1 MHALV
6 IKTSSL
12 GDVIHTFPA
21 ITDVA
26 RERPDTRFDWVVEED
41 FVELPTWHPAIARVV
56 PVSLRR
62 WRRNLSQSLFS
73 KEVPAFRRQLRQ
85 RSYDVVIDAQ
95 GLIKSAVLGCMAK
108 GPVHGFARDSAREQP
123 AALAYAHRHHVDWGQ
138 HAITRLRQLFAQVF
152 GYPVP
157 EQEPDYGLDTARFRR
172 EHMPPYVVFL
182 HGTNWVSKQ
191 WPEAYWSKL
200 AGVAVAN
207 GYEVRLPWGTSAEH
221 LRAERLASSISSG
234 TQVLARTS
242 LSDLGTELANA
253 RGVVGVDSGL
263 VHLAAALATP
273 SVTLYGAT
281 DARLTGTSGQK
292 QTVLKA
298 DYPCSPCL
306 ERRCRFDD
314 EGAVFPP
321 CYQQLTPATVWGKLA
336 ELMDE

>member
-21 ITDVA
+21 ITDVS

-41 FVELPTWHPAIARVV
+41 FVELPIWHPAISRVV

-62 WRRNLSQSLFS
+62 WRKNLSQSLLS
-73 KEVPAFRRQLRQ
+73 NEIPRFRRQLRE

-95 GLIKSAVLGCMAK
+95 GLIKSALLGCMAK
-108 GPVHGFARDSAREQP
+108 GPVHGFARDSARERP
-123 AALAYAHRHHVDWGQ
+123 AALVYAHKHHVAWGQ
-138 HAITRLRQLFAQVF
+138 HAITRVRQLFAHVF

-157 EQEPDYGLDTARFRR
+157 TEAPDYGLDTSRFRTGHTR
-172 EHMPPYVVFL
+172 PYVTFL

-200 AGVAVAN
+200 AGFAVES
-207 GYEVRLPWGTSAEH
+207 GYEVRLPWGTSEERI
-221 LRAERLASSISSG
+221 RAQRLASGFASG
-234 TQVLARTS
+234 AQVLPRTR

-263 VHLAAALATP
+263 VHLAAAFATP

-281 DARLTGTSGQK
+281 DARLTGTLGQN
-292 QTVLKA
+292 QSVLA
-298 DYPCSPCL
+298 AEYPCSPCL
-306 ERRCRFDD
+306 KRRCRFDD
-314 EGAVFPP
+314 KGEVFPP
-321 CYQQLTPATVWGKLA
+321 CYEQLTPEAVWGKLL
-336 ELMDE
+336 ELMDK